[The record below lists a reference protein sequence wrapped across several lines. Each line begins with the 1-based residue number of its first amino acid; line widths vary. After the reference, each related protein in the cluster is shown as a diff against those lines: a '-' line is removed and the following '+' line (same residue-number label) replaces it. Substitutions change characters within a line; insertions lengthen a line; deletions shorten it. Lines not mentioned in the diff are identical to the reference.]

1 MSAETVETLIIGG
14 GQAGLTMSHML
25 SRRRRPHLVVERGRI
40 AERWRSERWDGL
52 RFQFPNWS
60 VRLPDCP
67 FRLSDRDALRQATI
81 SLTTLNPMRA
91 RSGLRSA
98 AASR

>member
-1 MSAETVETLIIGG
+1 MVPDNVETLIVGG

-25 SRRRRPHLVVERGRI
+25 SQRGRAHLVLERGRI

-60 VRLPDCP
+60 VRLPDWP
-67 FRLSDRDALRQATI
+67 FPHADPHGLPRV
-81 SLTTLNPMRA
+81 A
-91 RSGLRSA
+91 RSSITWRLMQGKFGLTVA
-98 AASR
+98 AASL